1 MEYVNN
7 EIVDITFV
15 DNTMIIHYDNGEKES
30 LPLNKETYEKMY
42 RAWLV
47 DQPPFISDIYKQKY
61 MVNIIKASI
70 HNDQGCIEELNNN
83 FQVDNKDEVIKFLKY
98 MRVRDLT
105 QEKLK
110 WNQPFNNLYNKLPG
124 KK

>member
-1 MEYVNN
+1 MENVNN
-7 EIVDITFV
+7 EIVDILFD
-15 DNTMIIHYDNGEKES
+15 DNTMIIIYDNAPYET
-30 LPLNKETYEKMY
+30 LPITKETYEKMY
-42 RAWLV
+42 RCWLI

-70 HNDQGCIEELNNN
+70 HSDQGCIEELNNN
-83 FQVDNKDEVIKFLKY
+83 FQADNKDEVIKFLKY
-98 MRVRDLT
+98 MRIRDLT

-110 WNQPFNNLYNKLPG
+110 WNQPFNTVYNKLPG